1 MSQQDDS
8 DAKKHPDSG
17 APRLG
22 RRLTVLKLAV
32 VPAAAA
38 VAGCVPAARP
48 VYTTGLT
55 DSDPT
60 DPPGGGRGGLRRTGI
75 TDSDPVDAP
84 GAGRGGIRRT
94 GLTDSD
100 PSDPPGG
107 GRGGR
112 RYTGITDRDPSDAPG
127 YGRGWR

>member
-1 MSQQDDS
+1 MSQQDES
-8 DAKKHPDSG
+8 EANNKPAGG

-38 VAGCVPAARP
+38 LAACVPAGGP
-48 VYTTGLT
+48 VYRGGIT
-55 DSDPT
+55 DNDPV
-60 DPPGGGRGGLRRTGI
+60 DPAGGGRGGYRGTGITDSDPSDPAGGGRGGFRRTGI
-75 TDSDPVDAP
+75 TDSDP
-84 GAGRGGIRRT
+84 
-94 GLTDSD
+94 SD
-100 PSDPPGG
+100 PAGG

-112 RYTGITDRDPSDAPG
+112 RYTGITDRDPSDSPG